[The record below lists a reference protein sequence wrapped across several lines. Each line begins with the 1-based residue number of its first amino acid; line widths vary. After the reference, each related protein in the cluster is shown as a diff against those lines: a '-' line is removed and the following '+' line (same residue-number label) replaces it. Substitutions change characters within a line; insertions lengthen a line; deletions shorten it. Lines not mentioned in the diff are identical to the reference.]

1 MSTRSD
7 PLRDAVVERASNCC
21 EYCQLP
27 AQLQVGGFE
36 VDHILPRSRGGQTDL
51 ANVALAC
58 PHCNARKWAYIDG
71 NDPVSGQ
78 AIALFNPR
86 TGQRPFEI
94 EGITA
99 HGRVTVVRL
108 QMNHPDL
115 VSIRRLLAELGLS
128 WRA

>member
-1 MSTRSD
+1 MWRWRVHIATPVNGHTSTGKI
-7 PLRDAVVERASNCC
+7 
-21 EYCQLP
+21 Q
-27 AQLQVGGFE
+27 
-36 VDHILPRSRGGQTDL
+36 
-51 ANVALAC
+51 
-58 PHCNARKWAYIDG
+58 
-71 NDPVSGQ
+71 DPVSGQ
-78 AIALFNPR
+78 TMALFNPR
-86 TGQRPFEI
+86 TQEWEDHFHWPGQRPFEI